1 MADDR
6 MKNDD
11 LQRNMGS
18 GDKDKNYGQQSPG
31 RAGQG
36 GLGGETAGQ
45 HAGGQRSGGQ
55 HGGQQSGQQQ
65 GGQFGGQKGTRN
77 MDDDEEDLGT
87 GKAGTQNRGGQN
99 R

>member
-11 LQRNMGS
+11 LQRNMG
-18 GDKDKNYGQQSPG
+18 GAGEKGQNPGQQSPG
-31 RAGQG
+31 RRGQG
-36 GLGGETAGQ
+36 GQQAGQ
-45 HAGGQRSGGQ
+45 HAGGQ
-55 HGGQQSGQQQ
+55 QS

-77 MDDDEEDLGT
+77 MEDDEDDFGAGKT
-87 GKAGTQNRGGQN
+87 GQSGSQNRGGQN